1 MVKRGLGRGLSSLI
15 PGMANEETETEFME
29 LDITKVRPN
38 PNQPR
43 KSFESESLKEL
54 VESIKE
60 VGIIQ
65 PIIVRKNDDIFEII
79 AGERR
84 WRAAKE
90 AGLRKIKAVIK
101 DADDRDALQVA
112 LIENIQREDLDA
124 IEEAKAY
131 HQLIMQF
138 QMTQA
143 EIAQRVG
150 KNRSTI
156 TNVLRLLAL
165 PEDIKNYISSGH
177 ISSGHAK
184 AVLSLP
190 DEKLQLALVK
200 QIMDNKLS
208 VRDVERLV
216 KVNSE
221 GNNEN
226 NEQVNNAV
234 SKNKD
239 TVDKEAS
246 EQLCKI
252 LNASVRV
259 YSKSNNGQVKV
270 VFSSMEDLVALI
282 KKLKNNGLAV

>member
-15 PGMANEETETEFME
+15 PGMANEEVETEFME
-29 LDITKVRPN
+29 VDITKVRPN

-156 TNVLRLLAL
+156 TNVLRLLSL

-221 GNNEN
+221 QKNGN